1 VRLQSKGDC
10 VRAGLQ
16 LPAERC
22 RAWRGNAPIGW
33 KRPERGCLAILSVL
47 CIARPPQ
54 GLGGMDALALMV
66 AGSFWVVIT
75 AASGVISISL
85 ARIR

>member
-1 VRLQSKGDC
+1 M
-10 VRAGLQ
+10 
-16 LPAERC
+16 
-22 RAWRGNAPIGW
+22 
-33 KRPERGCLAILSVL
+33 AILSVL

-54 GLGGMDALALMV
+54 GVGGMDALALMV

>member
-1 VRLQSKGDC
+1 
-10 VRAGLQ
+10 
-16 LPAERC
+16 
-22 RAWRGNAPIGW
+22 
-33 KRPERGCLAILSVL
+33 
-47 CIARPPQ
+47 
-54 GLGGMDALALMV
+54 MDALALMV